1 MLPDQPITRRSFL
14 AGTAAVPILVPCV
27 MTSSALAREARSCAS
42 NRLELG
48 VIGSGCKRE
57 WISLFD
63 GKTLEGWHKN
73 PRRIRHGSGGRWAVE
88 DGTITGE
95 QDPPGSGNGGILL
108 TDQKFRDFELLIDM
122 KPDWGVCS
130 GLFLRCNDKGQCFQ
144 MMVDYHDNGNV
155 GHVTGEAT
163 GSDFYTRTFDIN
175 GRYDKDRNLIGLK
188 TAKHKSAQSVGLEYS
203 CTPDE
208 WVKAWKLNDWNTARV
223 RVEGKYP
230 RITTWIN
237 GQRVCVFN
245 GHTSS
250 NKDYKKEE
258 IFKTIGAEG
267 SIALQVHGGGVWPKG
282 AKCRWKNIKIRKDL
296 T

>member
-42 NRLELG
+42 NRLALG

-130 GLFLRCNDKGQCFQ
+130 GLFL
-144 MMVDYHDNGNV
+144 
-155 GHVTGEAT
+155 GHATGEAT

-208 WVKAWKLNDWNTARV
+208 WVKAWKLND
-223 RVEGKYP
+223 
-230 RITTWIN
+230 
-237 GQRVCVFN
+237 
-245 GHTSS
+245 
-250 NKDYKKEE
+250 
-258 IFKTIGAEG
+258 
-267 SIALQVHGGGVWPKG
+267 
-282 AKCRWKNIKIRKDL
+282 
-296 T
+296 